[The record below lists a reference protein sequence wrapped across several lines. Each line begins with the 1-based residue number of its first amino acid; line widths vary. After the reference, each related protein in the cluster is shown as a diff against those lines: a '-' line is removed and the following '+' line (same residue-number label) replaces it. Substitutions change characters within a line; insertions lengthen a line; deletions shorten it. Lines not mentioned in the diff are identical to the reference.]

1 MENTVTGAIPPYAA
15 AGTKTADADREIARK
30 RDGKRKWITLSSA
43 TALIVA
49 LGVGLEE
56 MAKLTEK
63 ITDLTEY
70 FFTTPSEW
78 SDDQQVVIVRRETLP
93 KRTIKVCTD
102 DRESGDTRHIALMP
116 ANSGDDLLPAF
127 VLVRS
132 GCATDEGLLRV
143 QMNAEDFD
151 RYITEKRTLDFEL
164 SYNKAHL
171 HGLELLLED
180 AFEPCRV
187 DVANNETKRGN

>member
-15 AGTKTADADREIARK
+15 PGPETAGADRETARR

-43 TALIVA
+43 TALLVA

-56 MAKLTEK
+56 MAKITET
-63 ITDLTEY
+63 IADLTEH
-70 FFTTPSEW
+70 FVASPSEW
-78 SDDQQVVIVRRETLP
+78 TDDQQVVIVRREALP

-102 DRESGDTRHIALMP
+102 NRESGDTRHIALMP
-116 ANSGDDLLPAF
+116 AISGNHLLPAF

-132 GCATDEGLLRV
+132 GCAKDEGLLRV

-180 AFEPCRV
+180 AFEQCRV
-187 DVANNETKRGN
+187 EVASNETTRGN